1 MRKLLIR
8 VEVLA
13 DSSNRKVIWWNLILV
28 VVPAIPVCPW
38 VHLWNLPWIP
48 ETKDLIWTHLQLIL
62 IDNVF
67 LTFQLCLK
75 CHIKEERHWVWIGPL
90 HLTHPFPG
98 LLHLGMNGDWVTCS
112 WAPQPLTCS
121 WFWAS
126 NLSVPRLASFLW
138 AVSCP
143 CCTV

>member
-1 MRKLLIR
+1 MWKLLIR

-13 DSSNRKVIWWNLILV
+13 DISNRKVIWWNLILV
-28 VVPAIPVCPW
+28 VVPAIPVCLW

-67 LTFQLCLK
+67 FRFKLCLK
-75 CHIKEERHWVWIGPL
+75 CHVKEERQWVWTGPL
-90 HLTHPFPG
+90 HLTPPFPG
-98 LLHLGMNGDWVTCS
+98 LLHLGMNGDWVPCS
-112 WAPQPLTCS
+112 WASQPLTCP

-126 NLSVPRLASFLW
+126 NLPVPRLIPFLS
-138 AVSCP
+138 AMSCP